1 MKKELLIIF
10 VKNPIIGHVK
20 TRLAAKIGDKL
31 ALKVYKELTKHTALI
46 TKKIKAHKNVYYSK
60 EILKNDIWNETHF
73 QKRIQSDGDL
83 GERMKTA
90 FNDGFNDGYN
100 KVIIIG
106 SDIYSL
112 EKSDIE
118 KAFHQLNFH
127 DAVIG
132 PATDGG
138 YYLLGLR
145 SNFSSIFDGKKW
157 SSKNVLYETL
167 IDLKSKSFYLL
178 DYKNDID
185 NYDDLLKEKELLRK
199 LKINAKNY

>member
-1 MKKELLIIF
+1 MKNEFLIIF

-46 TKKIKAHKNVYYSK
+46 TKKIKGHKNVYYSK
-60 EILKNDIWNETHF
+60 EILKNDIWNETCF

-90 FNDGFNDGYN
+90 FNDGFNEGYS

-106 SDIYSL
+106 SDMYSL

-118 KAFHQLNFH
+118 KAFYQLNFH

-145 SNFSSIFDGKKW
+145 SNFSSIFDGKEW
-157 SSKNVLYETL
+157 SSKNVLHETL

-185 NYDDLLKEKELLRK
+185 NYDDLLKEKKLLRK

>member
-1 MKKELLIIF
+1 
-10 VKNPIIGHVK
+10 
-20 TRLAAKIGDKL
+20 L

-60 EILKNDIWNETHF
+60 EILKNDIWNEIYF

-90 FNDGFNDGYN
+90 FNDGFNEGYS

-118 KAFHQLNFH
+118 KAFYQLNFH

-145 SNFSSIFDGKKW
+145 SNFSSIFDGKEW
-157 SSKNVLYETL
+157 SSKNVLHETL

-185 NYDDLLKEKELLRK
+185 NYDDLLKEKKLLRK

>member
-1 MKKELLIIF
+1 MKNEFLIIF

-46 TKKIKAHKNVYYSK
+46 TKKIKSHKNVYYSK
-60 EILKNDIWNETHF
+60 EILKNDIWNETCF

-90 FNDGFNDGYN
+90 FNDGFNEGYS

-118 KAFHQLNFH
+118 KAFYQLNFH

-145 SNFSSIFDGKKW
+145 SNFSSIFDGKEW

-185 NYDDLLKEKELLRK
+185 NCDDLLKEKKLLKK
-199 LKINAKNY
+199 LKINAENY

>member
-1 MKKELLIIF
+1 
-10 VKNPIIGHVK
+10 
-20 TRLAAKIGDKL
+20 
-31 ALKVYKELTKHTALI
+31 LTKHTALI
-46 TKKIKAHKNVYYSK
+46 TKKIKGHKNVYYSK

-73 QKRIQSDGDL
+73 QKRIQSGGDL

-145 SNFSSIFDGKKW
+145 SNFSSIFDGKEW

-185 NYDDLLKEKELLRK
+185 NYDDLLKEKKLLRK

>member
-1 MKKELLIIF
+1 MKNEFLIIF

-46 TKKIKAHKNVYYSK
+46 TKKIKGHKNVYYSK
-60 EILKNDIWNETHF
+60 EILKNDIWNETCF

-90 FNDGFNDGYN
+90 FNDGFNEGYS

-118 KAFHQLNFH
+118 KAFYQLNFH

-145 SNFSSIFDGKKW
+145 SNFSSIFDGKEW
-157 SSKNVLYETL
+157 SSKNVLHETL

-185 NYDDLLKEKELLRK
+185 NYDDLLKEKKLLRK

>member
-1 MKKELLIIF
+1 
-10 VKNPIIGHVK
+10 
-20 TRLAAKIGDKL
+20 
-31 ALKVYKELTKHTALI
+31 
-46 TKKIKAHKNVYYSK
+46 
-60 EILKNDIWNETHF
+60 
-73 QKRIQSDGDL
+73 
-83 GERMKTA
+83 MKTA
-90 FNDGFNDGYN
+90 FNDGFNDGFN

-118 KAFHQLNFH
+118 KAFHQLNCH

-145 SNFSSIFDGKKW
+145 FNISSIFDGKEW
-157 SSKNVLYETL
+157 SSKNVLNETL
-167 IDLKSKSFYLL
+167 IDLKSKSIYLL

-185 NYDDLLKEKELLRK
+185 NYDDLLKEKKLLKK
-199 LKINAKNY
+199 LNINAKNY